1 VAVATGAGPSGGP
14 PLLGTGSQGCCVA
27 SLGRENYLA
36 SSFMR
41 FSERIGKRAP
51 KDVIQVD
58 SMDDDLRNGLWN
70 VVLKHIV
77 NPFQSFFEG
86 NYALSFSENYTLF
99 LSKLWADFLKQPVD
113 EIPFTFGEAK
123 QILKELF
130 SDSDYLEVYDL
141 VDFIAGYSD
150 SGFQGW
156 TIIHDFNNVLQRE
169 VSAYRFVNGQL
180 VPITNGVEMN
190 AIEQA
195 IQSSANSSYK
205 GASIHLSAA
214 LEKLSDRREPD
225 YRNSIKESISAVE
238 SVCQAITGD
247 PKATL
252 GPALKK
258 IEQKMP
264 LHGALKEGLLKIYG
278 YTSDSDGI
286 RHALQDE
293 PNLSQEDALFMLV
306 TCSAFVNYLTV
317 KADKAGAAGS

>member
-1 VAVATGAGPSGGP
+1 
-14 PLLGTGSQGCCVA
+14 
-27 SLGRENYLA
+27 
-36 SSFMR
+36 MR

-58 SMDDDLRNGLWN
+58 SMDEDLRNGLWN
-70 VVLKHIV
+70 VVLVQVLFKIRGKSDIYAISKQLPGFYLIMMSIWINFLKAPADDIPNHV
-77 NPFQSFFEG
+77 GDAQERLKKLFFEWS
-86 NYALSFSENYTLF
+86 YLDVY
-99 LSKLWADFLKQPVD
+99 DF
-113 EIPFTFGEAK
+113 I
-123 QILKELF
+123 
-130 SDSDYLEVYDL
+130 DYLCQGKNSEYDAERL
-141 VDFIAGYSD
+141 A
-150 SGFQGW
+150 Q
-156 TIIHDFNNVLQRE
+156 DFNVVLEKE
-169 VSAYRFVNGQL
+169 VSAYRFINGQL
-180 VPITNGVEMN
+180 AAITNVSEIN
-190 AIEQA
+190 SVEQA
-195 IQSSANSSYK
+195 IQNADYK
-205 GASIHLSAA
+205 GASIHLAAA

-247 PKATL
+247 AKATL

>member
-1 VAVATGAGPSGGP
+1 
-14 PLLGTGSQGCCVA
+14 
-27 SLGRENYLA
+27 
-36 SSFMR
+36 MR

-58 SMDDDLRNGLWN
+58 SMDNDLKNGLWN
-70 VVLKHIV
+70 VVLEQILAPLRGFSDDYSDLSFTPGLQFVLISLWRDFFKKPIDSIPAQVGDGQLNLKNYFFSGSYLDAYDFIEFLSSIKLPNINTKTLIVRFNEVLKKELSGFRFVGGQLTPIV
-77 NPFQSFFEG
+77 N
-86 NYALSFSENYTLF
+86 A
-99 LSKLWADFLKQPVD
+99 V
-113 EIPFTFGEAK
+113 EIN
-123 QILKELF
+123 
-130 SDSDYLEVYDL
+130 DL
-141 VDFIAGYSD
+141 
-150 SGFQGW
+150 
-156 TIIHDFNNVLQRE
+156 
-169 VSAYRFVNGQL
+169 
-180 VPITNGVEMN
+180 
-190 AIEQA
+190 EQA
-195 IQSSANSSYK
+195 LQNTNKSNYK

-264 LHGALKEGLLKIYG
+264 LHGALKEGLLKLYG